1 MKWHV
6 LNALEWIVDVAI
18 KLLIEVVGE
27 IVGTMISGAMVTRQA
42 TPAAT

>member
-1 MKWHV
+1 MKWHL

-27 IVGTMISGAMVTRQA
+27 ILGTMISSAISGLF
-42 TPAAT
+42 